1 MINLAICGI
10 FGKMG
15 NAVFNLAQNDEDF
28 KIIFGVDKR
37 NRENTLSGGFCDGL
51 LGGFCDGL
59 SSGFCCGDKNI
70 DDLNDGNK
78 NLPIFDSF
86 EKINLP
92 RDKEKFAVDVIIDFS
107 SPSTLENVLL
117 FAEKHKSA
125 TILATTG
132 YSEKDFEII
141 KFYSQKIPIFYSQ
154 NLSLGIYSLINA
166 CKKICDNFFDF
177 DVEIIEKH
185 HNKKKD
191 APSGTAI
198 KIANEISPHFSL
210 KNNADGNPTDLND
223 KSGCLGEKINGIP
236 IHSVRGGGIFGEH
249 EVLFMSGNEIISVKH
264 TALNRDLFARSA
276 LNIAKFIA
284 HMPSGLYGMNDY
296 AEYVRYKNFKR
307 FKP

>member
-10 FGKMG
+10 SGKMG
-15 NAVFNLAQNDEDF
+15 NAVFNLAEKEEDF
-28 KIIFGVDKR
+28 KIVLGVDK
-37 NRENTLSGGFCDGL
+37 NNNEHNGL
-51 LGGFCDGL
+51 R
-59 SSGFCCGDKNI
+59 KYKHI
-70 DDLNDGNK
+70 
-78 NLPIFDSF
+78 PILDSF

-92 RDKEKFAVDVIIDFS
+92 PDKKKFAVDVIIDFS
-107 SPSTLENVLL
+107 SPSALKNVLL

-125 TILATTG
+125 AMLATTG

-141 KFYSQKIPIFYSQ
+141 KFYSEKIPIFYSQ

-177 DVEIIEKH
+177 DIEIIEKH

-198 KIANEISPHFSL
+198 KTANEISPHLSL
-210 KNNADGNPTDLND
+210 KNKPDGNLTDLND
-223 KSGCLGEKINGIP
+223 KSCCSGEKINGIP
-236 IHSVRGGGIFGEH
+236 VHSVRGGGIFGEH
-249 EVLFMSGNEIISVKH
+249 EVLFMSSDEIISVKH

-276 LNIAKFIA
+276 LNISKFIA
-284 HMPSGLYGMNDY
+284 HMPNGLYGMDDY
-296 AEYVRYKNFKR
+296 SEYVRCKNFKR